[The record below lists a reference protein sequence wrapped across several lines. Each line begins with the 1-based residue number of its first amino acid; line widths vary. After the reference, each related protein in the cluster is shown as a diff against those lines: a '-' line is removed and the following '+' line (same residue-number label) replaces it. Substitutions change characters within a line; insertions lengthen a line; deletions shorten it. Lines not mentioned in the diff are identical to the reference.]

1 VFHVGATFEM
11 IRTESDEM
19 CISIDQD
26 CGGAAPFIRREI
38 KQGSGETERENVC
51 ACECWSKPKIASIS
65 IHKQHGQRKHM
76 ETHLVIRNA
85 AASLI

>member
-1 VFHVGATFEM
+1 MKKNSILNAIFHISATFEM

-19 CISIDQD
+19 CISIDHD
-26 CGGAAPFIRREI
+26 CSGAVPFIRKEI

-65 IHKQHGQRKHM
+65 IHKQHG
-76 ETHLVIRNA
+76 
-85 AASLI
+85 